1 MSALGSKAD
10 ICSANWHV
18 RFTPES
24 GHVRRNWSLWAN
36 TGIDA
41 RSGSL
46 GCDAVAY
53 LYAWR
58 DLDQSIILRSLY
70 SSMRSALPLNLA
82 IASFSIHLRAI
93 FLLGK
98 MRLLAW
104 AAVWSDDD
112 CQPRSQLVR
121 RRRYLGAVHDEF
133 ILADVY
139 ANARKI
145 CARQSD
151 AVA

>member
-1 MSALGSKAD
+1 MMYVGIKISRGLQAVQD
-10 ICSANWHV
+10 NRRRYV
-18 RFTPES
+18 RSTPES

-70 SSMRSALPLNLA
+70 SSMRSPLPLNLA
-82 IASFSIHLRAI
+82 IASFSRSEERRV
-93 FLLGK
+93 GK
-98 MRLLAW
+98 EY
-104 AAVWSDDD
+104 
-112 CQPRSQLVR
+112 RS
-121 RRRYLGAVHDEF
+121 G
-133 ILADVY
+133 
-139 ANARKI
+139 
-145 CARQSD
+145 
-151 AVA
+151 